1 MYDCLDIHKYCNSP
15 PLHFLY
21 MKFKRSSATFYIRSV
36 KARHEEK
43 FSKLTRNISTDVCGL
58 DTDKIVVNLSSV
70 TFTDTEVHLLR
81 RGLAFSIA
89 PPRLDGM
96 DIQTSFEC
104 FYRQLVSNLP
114 SGSVTRLKQ

>member
-1 MYDCLDIHKYCNSP
+1 
-15 PLHFLY
+15 
-21 MKFKRSSATFYIRSV
+21 MKAS
-36 KARHEEK
+36 HEEK
-43 FSKLTRNISTDVCGL
+43 FSKLNRNIPTDVCGL
-58 DTDKIVVNLSSV
+58 DTNKIVVNLSSV
-70 TFTDTEVHLLR
+70 TFTDTEVHLHR

-89 PPRLDGM
+89 PPQLDGI